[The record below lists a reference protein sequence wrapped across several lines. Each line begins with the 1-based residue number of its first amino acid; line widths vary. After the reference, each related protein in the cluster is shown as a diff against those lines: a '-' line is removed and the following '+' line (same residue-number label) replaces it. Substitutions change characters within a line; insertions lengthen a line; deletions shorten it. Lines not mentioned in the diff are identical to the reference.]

1 MNRKSIGLLL
11 ISILLVVGII
21 WTLFADSRLRGNDK
35 EKKPETTQ
43 KMMTESIDPFL
54 PPELKRPVG
63 ISWNNFKMDE
73 ITATERV
80 TTTVKEWGQEEVNR
94 VVLALGEKINSIGQS
109 GSWTTFGSEKRGG
122 FIDRLNNLIEWQKRI
137 DDREEIPKGKLLSQ
151 NEIGKKITDLTEKIG
166 GEKVTLIFKPI
177 KYVKVLYPRWIEC
190 PMSEADM
197 VVVGADMEIEGKKI
211 TNFYGEMVTVV
222 IGKGGEIIKLTLR
235 LPPKIKIGNE
245 VISFKT
251 TEEIKKGRI
260 NNFGIRETD
269 TKVMAETDDIR
280 VNAVT
285 GELVYIYEAK
295 SNWVKPF
302 LAIEGNTFAEGA
314 PLRVSMLYSAAK

>member
-1 MNRKSIGLLL
+1 MNRKSIMLIL
-11 ISILLVVGII
+11 ISALLVAGII

-35 EKKPETTQ
+35 EKKLETTQ
-43 KMMTESIDPFL
+43 EITTESIDPFL
-54 PPELKRPVG
+54 PVELKRPVG
-63 ISWNNFKMDE
+63 VSWDNFRMDE
-73 ITATERV
+73 ITAAERV
-80 TTTVKEWGQEEVNR
+80 TTTVKEWSQEEVNQG
-94 VVLALGEKINSIGQS
+94 VLALGEKINSIGQS
-109 GSWTTFGSEKRGG
+109 GSWTTFGNEKKGG
-122 FIDRLNNLIEWQKRI
+122 FINRLNNLIEWQKRI

-151 NEIGKKITDLTEKIG
+151 NEIRQKITDLVEKIG
-166 GEKVTLIFKPI
+166 GEKVTLILKPI

-190 PMSEADM
+190 PISEADM
-197 VVVGADMEIEGKKI
+197 VVVGADMEIGGKKI
-211 TNFYGEMVTVV
+211 TSFYGEMVTAV

-235 LPPKIKIGNE
+235 LPPKIKIGSE

-251 TEEIKKGRI
+251 TEETKKGRI
-260 NNFGIRETD
+260 DNFGIRETD

-295 SNWVKPF
+295 SNWVKPY
-302 LAIEGNTFAEGA
+302 LAIEGNAFTGSV